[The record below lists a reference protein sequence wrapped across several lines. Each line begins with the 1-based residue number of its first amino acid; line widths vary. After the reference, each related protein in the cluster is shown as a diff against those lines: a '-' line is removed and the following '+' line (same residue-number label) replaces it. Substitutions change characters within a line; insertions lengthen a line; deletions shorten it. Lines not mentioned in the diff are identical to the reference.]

1 MEAFTVLGIVLVI
14 VCWACYKRKIIKAVY
29 GIASVEIILQL
40 CNLLA
45 RNVGDNVISRFLL
58 SFPNSV
64 VTVAGEHTSGIVYD
78 VIVWA
83 FIGLMMIFVYET
95 TKTFFKK

>member
-1 MEAFTVLGIVLVI
+1 MDGFAVLGIVLVI

-29 GIASVEIILQL
+29 GIASVEIVLQL

-45 RNVGDNVISRFLL
+45 RNLGDNAVSRFLL

-64 VTVAGEHTSGIVYD
+64 VAVAGEHTRGIAYD
-78 VIVWA
+78 IIVWA
-83 FIGLMMIFVYET
+83 FIGLMLIFLYET